1 MAGAASYADACMR
14 TLKGTS
20 LLELLAA
27 IALLATIT
35 ALAMPGYQRH
45 LQRARRTDANT
56 LLLQVYAAQQ
66 NHFLRHGRYV
76 VNVDDVPRPPT
87 EGGLGIA
94 LTSEFG
100 EFRLDIGATDFGYT
114 ASARR
119 MHVSASDPCVRF
131 SIDEAGVRRAFD
143 AAGGDHSSECLD

>member
-1 MAGAASYADACMR
+1 MMGLPDAPTGRAREIWVYRRSNARTRGYRDVCAGHASGMAGAASYADACMR

-76 VNVDDVPRPPT
+76 VNV
-87 EGGLGIA
+87 
-94 LTSEFG
+94 
-100 EFRLDIGATDFGYT
+100 
-114 ASARR
+114 
-119 MHVSASDPCVRF
+119 
-131 SIDEAGVRRAFD
+131 
-143 AAGGDHSSECLD
+143 